1 MKTQLHIR
9 FWLVLAL
16 SICLFSPLWS
26 TNIQSDLR
34 VKIDVN
40 SRTANRG
47 DIVYFSVIVF
57 NDGPDAV
64 SNVQLLHKLE
74 GVTFQYRRANDVREG
89 TVEHTNG
96 RVVCNIATVP
106 AGGYVMFQ
114 YFVQVTASQGTKI
127 VNWVEVVGAGG
138 TDPDSTP
145 NNGNPNEDDMASI
158 DMDILGGGYAPVQ
171 TPTTTQP
178 TSVPTP
184 VQPTSA
190 NPSVRTSK
198 SSYLASEKIL
208 VTYSGLS
215 GSKSDWIAI
224 TKADLPANQFGQ
236 WFYTEGKTNGQ
247 FEYNALGPGTYEARV
262 YFNWPDGQFAVK
274 ASARFT
280 VEAQQAPATSPT
292 PATIPTPPVST
303 PTPPVSL
310 PTSTS
315 SVIANWASNAVEY
328 RGKIGQRYTFV
339 CPANG
344 SPGSIWGTDVYT
356 DDSSICG
363 AGVHTGTI
371 SKETGGDVTIEMVA
385 GQTAYQGTLRNGIQ
399 TTGYGGWHGSYVVV
413 AGKSGNKMGNITQL
427 TWGDQADKYRG
438 QNGLRLTCNCPAGG
452 DASRLWG
459 TDIYTDDSS
468 ICLAA
473 VHAGLITKANGG
485 QIVIEIRAGQASYAG
500 SNRNGVQSAGYGGWH
515 GSFAFVR

>member
-114 YFVQVTASQGTKI
+114 YLVQVTASQGTKI
-127 VNWVEVVGAGG
+127 VNWVEVVSAGD

-438 QNGLRLTCNCPAGG
+438 QNGMRLTCNCPAGG